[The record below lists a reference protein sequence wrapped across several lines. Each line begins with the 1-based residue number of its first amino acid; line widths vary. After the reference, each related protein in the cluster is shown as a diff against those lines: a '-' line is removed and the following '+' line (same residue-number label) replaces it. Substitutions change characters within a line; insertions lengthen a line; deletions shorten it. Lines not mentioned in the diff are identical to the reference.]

1 MKKFFGVLLL
11 FIGLFLVALGMFGMG
26 NTNGE
31 SKSIENQV
39 QNEFIQD
46 NQSDKEKELV
56 IGGAVATVG
65 LLFHIIGVVL
75 LVTKTKKQYL
85 LEAELEVL
93 KNNKSV

>member
-31 SKSIENQV
+31 RKSHYSQIEMTPTHKPY
-39 QNEFIQD
+39 
-46 NQSDKEKELV
+46 KETEMV
-56 IGGAVATVG
+56 MGGAIATVG

-75 LVTKTKKQYL
+75 LVAKTKKQYL

-93 KNNKSV
+93 KNNKTV

>member
-1 MKKFFGVLLL
+1 MKKFIGVLLL

-26 NTNGE
+26 NTNAE
-31 SKSIENQV
+31 RQSNYSQIEMTPTHKSY
-39 QNEFIQD
+39 
-46 NQSDKEKELV
+46 KETEMV
-56 IGGAVATVG
+56 IGGAIATVG

-85 LEAELEVL
+85 LEAKLEVL

>member
-1 MKKFFGVLLL
+1 MKKFFGVFLL

-31 SKSIENQV
+31 RKCHYSQIEMTPTHKPY
-39 QNEFIQD
+39 
-46 NQSDKEKELV
+46 KETE
-56 IGGAVATVG
+56 IAVATVG
-65 LLFHIIGVVL
+65 LLFHVIGVIL